1 MNILVCGGAGYIG
14 AHMCMQLAAS
24 GHGVFVFDN
33 LSTGHA
39 EAVRW
44 GELIRGD
51 LTVTGDLDRAFKRQH
66 YSAVMHFS
74 AKSLVGESMQH
85 PELYYHNNVTGTLN
99 LLEAMVRHEVKTFI
113 FSSSASVYGMP
124 AYSPIDERHPTAP
137 INPYGRSKL
146 MVETM
151 LADFDAA
158 FGVRSVS
165 LRYFNAAGADPGAVI
180 GEDHD
185 PETHL
190 IPNVLKSILQPAAH
204 PLKVFGNDYD
214 TPDGTCIRD
223 YIHVADLCNAH
234 IRALDYLHRGGKT
247 DVFNLGNG
255 KGFSVLD
262 VINAA
267 QRITG
272 QDIDYSVQ
280 ARRPGDPAV
289 LVASSTKAKD
299 TLGWTPKYADLSA
312 IIETAWRWHRTQH
325 G

>member
-14 AHMCMQLAAS
+14 AHMCMQLSAS
-24 GHGVFVFDN
+24 GHRVFVFDN
-33 LSTGHA
+33 LSTGHV

-44 GELIRGD
+44 GELIQGD
-51 LTVTGDLDRAFKRQH
+51 LLIKGDINRAFKERT

-74 AKSLVGESMQH
+74 AKSLVGESMLR
-85 PELYYHNNVTGTLN
+85 PELYYHNNVAGTLN
-99 LLEAMVRHEVKTFI
+99 LLEAMVRHGVKALI
-113 FSSSASVYGMP
+113 FSSSASVYGIP
-124 AYSPIDERHPTAP
+124 EYSPIDEQHPKAP

-151 LADFDAA
+151 LSDFDAA
-158 FGVRSVS
+158 YGLRSVS
-165 LRYFNAAGADPGAVI
+165 LRYFNAAGAEPGAGI

-190 IPNVLKSILQPAAH
+190 IPNVLKSVLQPSAH
-204 PLKVFGNDYD
+204 PLKIFGNDYD

-223 YIHVADLCNAH
+223 YIHVTDLCDAH
-234 IRALDYLHRGGKT
+234 MKALDYLLQGGKT
-247 DVFNLGNG
+247 DIFNLGNG

-262 VINAA
+262 AIDAA
-267 QRITG
+267 QRVTG
-272 QDIDYSVQ
+272 REIDYSVV
-280 ARRPGDPAV
+280 ARRPGDPVV
-289 LVASSTKAKD
+289 LVASAGKANK
-299 TLGWTPKYADLSA
+299 TLGWTPTYTDLNK

>member
-1 MNILVCGGAGYIG
+1 
-14 AHMCMQLAAS
+14 
-24 GHGVFVFDN
+24 
-33 LSTGHA
+33 
-39 EAVRW
+39 
-44 GELIRGD
+44 
-51 LTVTGDLDRAFKRQH
+51 
-66 YSAVMHFS
+66 
-74 AKSLVGESMQH
+74 
-85 PELYYHNNVTGTLN
+85 
-99 LLEAMVRHEVKTFI
+99 MVRHEVKTFI

-223 YIHVADLCNAH
+223 YIHVADLCDAH
-234 IRALDYLHRGGKT
+234 MRALDYLNRGGKT

-262 VINAA
+262 VINTA

-325 G
+325 A

>member
-14 AHMCMQLAAS
+14 AHMCLQLAAS
-24 GHGVFVFDN
+24 GHSVTVFDN

-44 GELIRGD
+44 GELIKGD
-51 LTVTGDLDRAFKRQH
+51 LLTKDDLKRAFKQRT

-74 AKSLVGESMQH
+74 AKSLVGESMLH
-85 PELYYHNNVTGTLN
+85 PELYYYNNVTGTLN
-99 LLEAMVRHEVKTFI
+99 LLDAMVQHDVKALI
-113 FSSSASVYGMP
+113 FSSSAAVYGIP
-124 AYSPIDERHPTAP
+124 AYSPIDEQHPKAP

-151 LADFDAA
+151 LSDFDAA
-158 FGVRSVS
+158 FGLRSIS

-180 GEDHD
+180 GEDHAT
-185 PETHL
+185 ETHL
-190 IPNVLKSILQPAAH
+190 IPNVLKSVLQPSTY
-204 PLKVFGNDYD
+204 PLKIFGNDYD

-223 YIHVADLCNAH
+223 YIHIVDLCDAH
-234 IRALDYLHRGGKT
+234 MKALDYLNQGGKSE
-247 DVFNLGNG
+247 VFNLGNG

-267 QRITG
+267 ERVTG
-272 QDIDYSVQ
+272 QVINYSVQ

-289 LVASSTKAKD
+289 LVASATKAKD
-299 TLGWTPKYADLSA
+299 ILGWTPEYTELNK
-312 IIETAWRWHRTQH
+312 IIETAWRWHRTRH
-325 G
+325 A

>member
-14 AHMCMQLAAS
+14 AHMCLQLAAS

-44 GELIRGD
+44 GKLIQGD
-51 LTVTGDLDRAFKRQH
+51 LTIKDDLKRAFKQRK

-74 AKSLVGESMQH
+74 AKSLVGESMLH
-85 PELYYHNNVTGTLN
+85 PDLYYHNNVTGTLN
-99 LLEAMVRHEVKTFI
+99 LLDAMVQHDVKTFI
-113 FSSSASVYGMP
+113 FSSSAAVYGIP
-124 AYSPIDERHPTAP
+124 AYSPIDEQHPKAP

-151 LADFDAA
+151 LSDFDAA

-180 GEDHD
+180 GEDHAT
-185 PETHL
+185 ETHL
-190 IPNVLKSILQPAAH
+190 IPNVLKSVLQPSTY
-204 PLKVFGNDYD
+204 PLKIFGNDYD

-223 YIHVADLCNAH
+223 YIHIVDLCDAH
-234 IRALDYLHRGGKT
+234 MKALDYLNQGGKSE
-247 DVFNLGNG
+247 VFNLGNG

-267 QRITG
+267 ERVTG
-272 QDIDYSVQ
+272 QVINYSVQ

-289 LVASSTKAKD
+289 LVASATKAKD
-299 TLGWTPKYADLSA
+299 ILGWTPEYTELNK
-312 IIETAWRWHRTQH
+312 IIETAWRWHRTRH
-325 G
+325 A